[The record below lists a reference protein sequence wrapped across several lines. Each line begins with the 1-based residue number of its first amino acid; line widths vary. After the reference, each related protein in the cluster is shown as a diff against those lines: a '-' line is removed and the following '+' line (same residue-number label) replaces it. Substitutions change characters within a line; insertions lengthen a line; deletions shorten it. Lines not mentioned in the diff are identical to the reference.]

1 MWDKIASLV
10 KPFAPAIASALTGN
24 VPGAVAGAA
33 IALKNT
39 FFGKTDVSDEELLAA
54 VQKVT
59 PEQRLAIIQADIEMA
74 RIQGEQ
80 EKTRLAD
87 VANARSIEIELAKLG
102 QKDYG
107 SWIIAA
113 VILCGFF
120 GLAIYTMHL
129 FAANDVNPAEA
140 NVLSFM
146 LGGLMTEVQRI
157 NIYKFGGSIIN
168 KATNLFKNDK

>member
-1 MWDKIASLV
+1 MWDKLASLV

-39 FFGKTDVSDEELLAA
+39 FFGKADVSDEELLSA
-54 VQKVT
+54 VQNIT

-74 RIQGEQ
+74 RIEGEQ
-80 EKTRLAD
+80 EKVRLAD
-87 VANARSIEIELAKLG
+87 VANARSTSVELAKLG
-102 QKDYG
+102 QNDYG

-120 GLAIYTMHL
+120 GIAAYTMHL
-129 FAANDVNPAEA
+129 FAAHDVNPEEA
-140 NVLSFM
+140 AVLSFM

-168 KATNLFKNDK
+168 KTANLLKNDK

>member
-1 MWDKIASLV
+1 MWDKVASIV

-39 FFGKTDVSDEELLAA
+39 IFGKSDVGDDELLAA
-54 VQKVT
+54 VQNIT
-59 PEQRLAIIQADIEMA
+59 PEQRIALAQVDIEMA
-74 RIQGEQ
+74 RIEGEQ
-80 EKTRLAD
+80 EKNRLLD
-87 VANARSIEIELAKLG
+87 VANARSTSVELAKLG
-102 QKDYG
+102 KNDYG
-107 SWIIAA
+107 SWIVSS

-120 GLAIYTMHL
+120 GIAAYTLHL
-129 FAANDVNPAEA
+129 FASHDVNPEEA
-140 NVLSFM
+140 AVLSFM

-168 KATNLFKNDK
+168 KTAGLPKNDK